1 MYIDFDKIKSGISG
15 YSSYDNEVKV
25 SVDEFLQKAIYAEGV
40 SDGKKRG
47 RKLEKIDITIEMLRN
62 NIPVEKITQYTKLNI
77 SEINNIKKE
86 INLI

>member
-47 RKLEKIDITIEMLRN
+47 RKLEKIDIAVEMLMDN
-62 NIPVEKITQYTKLNI
+62 MSVEKITQFTKLNVT
-77 SEINNIKKE
+77 EINKIKAE
-86 INLI
+86 IILV